1 MNLELLAAFRGE
13 VWARRVL
20 RQLSL
25 DGTEATDGPW
35 PGTIAEARKL
45 ARVLGR
51 PRLVE
56 ALAAII
62 LERASVAWTL
72 SAR

>member
-1 MNLELLAAFRGE
+1 MNLEILAALRGE
-13 VWARRVL
+13 IWARRVQ
-20 RQLSL
+20 RHLSL
-25 DGTEATDGPW
+25 AGAAPDGPW
-35 PGTIAEARKL
+35 PGTMVEARKL
-45 ARVLGR
+45 AATLQR

-72 SAR
+72 SSRS

>member
-1 MNLELLAAFRGE
+1 M
-13 VWARRVL
+13 V
-20 RQLSL
+20 
-25 DGTEATDGPW
+25 
-35 PGTIAEARKL
+35 EARKL
-45 ARVLGR
+45 AATLQR

-72 SAR
+72 SSRS